1 MIRFIKYHPRS
12 NTYVIEKRAFFEED
26 LILDGNVIV
35 GQEVKFWK
43 DLTVTGRLELGK
55 GSIVQGN
62 VKAGSAL
69 VCAAAKILG
78 NIETVS
84 ELILLDRARVNAA
97 ACQGDIRVRPGCTIG
112 SVKAGGT
119 LELIGKVICKE
130 SRTINKSDYPGRRIT
145 LGSFMIVYDFIIF
158 PLQLTF

>member
-12 NTYVIEKRAFFEED
+12 NTYVIEKRAFLEED

-55 GSIVQGN
+55 GSVVQGN

-69 VCAAAKILG
+69 VCSGAKILG

-84 ELILLDRARVNAA
+84 ELVLLDRAKINAA
-97 ACQGDIRVRPGCTIG
+97 ACQGDIRVRPGCAIG
-112 SVKAGGT
+112 SVKAEGT
-119 LELIGKVICKE
+119 LELVGKVIVRKVE
-130 SRTINKSDYPGRRIT
+130 PLTK
-145 LGSFMIVYDFIIF
+145 VIIRAEE
-158 PLQLTF
+158 